1 MAMAD
6 GLMAMADGRWPM
18 ADGRWADGPMTML
31 MMGVAGDGQKADYAG
46 AYDLFPTMGRRVR
59 RAAVAPE
66 PALSRHRHP
75 GCAP

>member
-1 MAMAD
+1 MAE
-6 GLMAMADGRWPM
+6 GPM
-18 ADGRWADGPMTML
+18 ADSDGRGADGDGDGDGPMTML